1 MVKELTEFKTSSY
14 RSYAGYAPV
23 PEWLST
29 EAVMNWVPARTRG
42 AKREQYRQRFLEMIG
57 AGDLGTTWKESLAGN
72 LVLGGRDFVER
83 VRKMLAGNRNEQ
95 KALREMEKPPV
106 DWDRITSAIEELWRK
121 PWKEVSGRHGY
132 PGRELA
138 MLIARRYGGMSLREI
153 GQAVGGLQYPAVSD
167 AVRRI
172 SARLERDRAL
182 EKMFKRLCKILKLD
196 SAEKGGLR

>member
-1 MVKELTEFKTSSY
+1 MVEMVKELTEFKWSSY

-121 PWKEVSGRHGY
+121 TLERSQWAPRRSGTRAGN
-132 PGRELA
+132 
-138 MLIARRYGGMSLREI
+138 
-153 GQAVGGLQYPAVSD
+153 VDCPAV
-167 AVRRI
+167 RGY
-172 SARLERDRAL
+172 EFTRDR
-182 EKMFKRLCKILKLD
+182 
-196 SAEKGGLR
+196 